1 MVKHKLLKSSGSR
14 TKRQKLT
21 QCLGDDL
28 KPEIS
33 ICLQKS
39 RVHHDGERAPRG
51 GDDLPEADWELGFFR
66 DLLKKDRD
74 ELSQDIVAKAF
85 NSLHNRNWETI
96 WVAD

>member
-1 MVKHKLLKSSGSR
+1 MF
-14 TKRQKLT
+14 TKE
-21 QCLGDDL
+21 LGY
-28 KPEIS
+28 
-33 ICLQKS
+33 

-51 GDDLPEADWELGFFR
+51 GDALPEADWELGFFR

-74 ELSQDIVAKAF
+74 ELSQDIVAQAF